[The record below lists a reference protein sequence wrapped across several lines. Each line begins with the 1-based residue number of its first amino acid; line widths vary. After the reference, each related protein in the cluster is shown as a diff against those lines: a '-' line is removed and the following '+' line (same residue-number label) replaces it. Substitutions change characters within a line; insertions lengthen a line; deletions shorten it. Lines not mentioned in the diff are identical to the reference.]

1 MKVEKLTLKNFRNIK
16 ELTFLPDQKM
26 NVICGPNAQGKTN
39 LLEALWLFT
48 GAKSF
53 RGGKD
58 SEFKTFGQDAAKIT
72 LDFVSLSVKNDA
84 EIEIRERKK
93 ATLNGNTLQSPGKL
107 AGNFC
112 AIIFSPQDIELVKEG
127 PSVRRKFL
135 DAAIFQIYP
144 KYAEICK
151 NYVRAVAQRNAAL
164 KDLYYHSELSSLIDV
179 FDGEIVANGK
189 KIIEYRKKYITF
201 LKETVPS
208 IYSGISQ
215 NTENL
220 SISYLCNCSSEFLEE
235 RLKNSRRE
243 DRRTGVTSVGPH
255 RDDINVEIGGIDAKA
270 YASQGQTRTAALSVK
285 LAEVEIFKD
294 LSGEYPVLIL
304 DDVMSELD
312 LPRRKKLVKRI
323 EGLQTLLTCTHA
335 ERALYGKESKKI
347 RIENGNIKE

>member
-58 SEFKTFGQDAAKIT
+58 SEFITFGQDEAKIT

-243 DRRTGVTSVGPH
+243 DMRTGVTSVGPH
-255 RDDINVEIGGIDAKA
+255 RDDIEFLINGNSARLFG
-270 YASQGQTRTAALSVK
+270 SQGQKRSVALALK
-285 LAEVEIFKD
+285 LAEAEILKNNT
-294 LSGEYPVLIL
+294 GEEPVALL
-304 DDVMSELD
+304 DDVFSELD
-312 LPRRKKLVKRI
+312 PKRQNYI
-323 EGLQTLLTCTHA
+323 LNHIKNWQVFITCCDPSNVENLST
-335 ERALYGKESKKI
+335 GKI
-347 RIENGNIKE
+347 FTMQNGELI

>member
-58 SEFKTFGQDAAKIT
+58 SEFITFGQDAAKIT
-72 LDFVSLSVKNDA
+72 LDFMSLSVKNDA

-93 ATLNGNTLQSPGKL
+93 ATLNGNALQSPGKL

-201 LKETVPS
+201 LKETVPA

-243 DRRTGVTSVGPH
+243 DMRTGVTSVGPH
-255 RDDINVEIGGIDAKA
+255 RDDIEFLINGNSARLFG
-270 YASQGQTRTAALSVK
+270 SQGQKRSVALALK
-285 LAEVEIFKD
+285 LAEAEILKNNT
-294 LSGEYPVLIL
+294 GEEPVALL
-304 DDVMSELD
+304 DDVFSELD
-312 LPRRKKLVKRI
+312 PKRQNYI
-323 EGLQTLLTCTHA
+323 LNHIKNWQVFITCCDPSNVENLST
-335 ERALYGKESKKI
+335 GKI
-347 RIENGNIKE
+347 FTMQNGELI

>member
-58 SEFKTFGQDAAKIT
+58 SEFITFGQDAAKIT

-243 DRRTGVTSVGPH
+243 DMRTGVTSVGPH
-255 RDDINVEIGGIDAKA
+255 RDDIEFLINGNSARLFG
-270 YASQGQTRTAALSVK
+270 SQGQKRSVALALK
-285 LAEVEIFKD
+285 LAEAEILKNNT
-294 LSGEYPVLIL
+294 GEEPVALL
-304 DDVMSELD
+304 DDVFSELD
-312 LPRRKKLVKRI
+312 PKRQNYI
-323 EGLQTLLTCTHA
+323 LNHIKNWQVFITCCDPSNVENLST
-335 ERALYGKESKKI
+335 GKI
-347 RIENGNIKE
+347 FTMQNGELI

>member
-58 SEFKTFGQDAAKIT
+58 SEFISFGQDAAKIT

-243 DRRTGVTSVGPH
+243 DMRTGVTSVGPH
-255 RDDINVEIGGIDAKA
+255 RDDIEFLINGNSARLFGA
-270 YASQGQTRTAALSVK
+270 QGQKRSVALALK
-285 LAEVEIFKD
+285 LAEAEILKNNT
-294 LSGEYPVLIL
+294 GEEPVALL
-304 DDVMSELD
+304 DDVFSELD
-312 LPRRKKLVKRI
+312 PKRQNYI
-323 EGLQTLLTCTHA
+323 LNHIKNWQVFITCCDPSNVENLST
-335 ERALYGKESKKI
+335 GKI
-347 RIENGNIKE
+347 FTMQNGELI

>member
-16 ELTFLPDQKM
+16 ELTFLPDKKM

-58 SEFKTFGQDAAKIT
+58 SEFIMFGQDEAKIA

-93 ATLNGNTLQSPGKL
+93 AFLNGNALQSPGKL

-135 DAAIFQIYP
+135 DTAIFQIYP

-164 KDLYYHSELSSLIDV
+164 KDLYYHSELASLIDV

-201 LKETVPS
+201 LKETVPT

-243 DRRTGVTSVGPH
+243 DMRTGVTSVGPH
-255 RDDINVEIGGIDAKA
+255 RDDIEFLINENSARLFG
-270 YASQGQTRTAALSVK
+270 SQGQKRSVALALK
-285 LAEVEIFKD
+285 LAEAEILKNNT
-294 LSGEYPVLIL
+294 GEEPVALL
-304 DDVMSELD
+304 DDVFSELD
-312 LPRRKKLVKRI
+312 PKRQNYI
-323 EGLQTLLTCTHA
+323 LNHIKNWQVFITCCDPSNVENLST
-335 ERALYGKESKKI
+335 GKI
-347 RIENGNIKE
+347 FTMQNGELI